1 MFNNIKNYI
10 LLYYFMYM
18 PFYKKIIIFEKL
30 KYLFFKQFFNT

>member
-1 MFNNIKNYI
+1 MFNNTKNYI

-18 PFYKKIIIFEKL
+18 LFYKKIIIFEKL